1 MACSDETS
9 FSINPTLSPDELENY
24 RRTRL
29 RLEGL
34 ERWLEVGDRPPV
46 SADRDDIDLHEL
58 EVDNIKSLRLRC
70 DIARKASWA
79 AMPPPPE
86 DSHLSVA
93 PSGICGAGLG
103 LFTNIEL
110 ETGVLICRFPG
121 DVHNMRS
128 AGQLVDR
135 SYLIRVGPPVPTPWW
150 AHAGPN
156 EMSFEGTT
164 PEVPFSCDETST
176 GCIYVDPT
184 DTRIKARYMNDC
196 LFETGYNVTFV
207 SDCAGECVRV
217 MALRNIAAGE
227 ELFVSYGSQ
236 YWETSEV
243 CGVKVSP

>member
-9 FSINPTLSPDELENY
+9 FSTNPTFSPNELENY
-24 RRTRL
+24 RRARL

-34 ERWLEVGDRPPV
+34 ERWLEVGDRSLV
-46 SADRDDIDLHEL
+46 SVDQEDSDLHEQDI
-58 EVDNIKSLRLRC
+58 DNIKSLRLRC
-70 DIARKASWA
+70 DIAREASWA

-86 DSHLSVA
+86 DNHLSVA
-93 PSGICGAGLG
+93 PSRICGAGLG
-103 LFTNIEL
+103 LFSDIKL
-110 ETGVLICRFPG
+110 ETGVLVCRFPG
-121 DVHNMRS
+121 NVHNMRS

-150 AHAGPN
+150 AVPN
-156 EMSFEGTT
+156 ETSTEGTT

-176 GCIYVDPT
+176 GCLYVDPT

-196 LFETGYNVTFV
+196 LFESGYNVTFV
-207 SDCAGECVRV
+207 SDCASECVKV

-243 CGVKVSP
+243 CGVKLSP